1 MKGIRRIVSTALVAT
16 ILAAGSTPA
25 FGYGAEGW
33 PGGDYRPPHAKKV
46 ESGKHKKADAGKSN
60 QGAEDS
66 SKSKNK
72 EASNS
77 DKAGA
82 GSSK

>member
-60 QGAEDS
+60 QDSGDS
-66 SKSKNK
+66 SKSKDK
-72 EASNS
+72 EANGSEKS
-77 DKAGA
+77 DN

>member
-1 MKGIRRIVSTALVAT
+1 MKRIRRIVTTALGAA
-16 ILAAGSTPA
+16 ILAAGSPPA

-33 PGGDYRPPHAKKV
+33 PDGYRPPYAKKV

-60 QGAEDS
+60 RGGDNS
-66 SKSKNK
+66 SKSKDK
-72 EASNS
+72 EASRS
-77 DKAGA
+77 DKS